1 MNRLLNGLIGFV
13 ALLSAMSVQ
22 AAASCDLSTCRACSE
37 DMSELE
43 ECCANVTVHHL
54 CSYCLH
60 RSEDDEELRECLR
73 ERELFREK
81 RRGFLGKR
89 ALIKRRGLMG
99 K

>member
-1 MNRLLNGLIGFV
+1 MNRLLNGLIGLL

-22 AAASCDLSTCRACSE
+22 ATASCDMSTCRACYE
-37 DMSELE
+37 DMGELE
-43 ECCANVTVHHL
+43 ECCANATVHHL
-54 CSYCLH
+54 CNYCLH
-60 RSEDDEELRECLR
+60 RSEDDEELRECLK
-73 ERELFREK
+73 RELFREK